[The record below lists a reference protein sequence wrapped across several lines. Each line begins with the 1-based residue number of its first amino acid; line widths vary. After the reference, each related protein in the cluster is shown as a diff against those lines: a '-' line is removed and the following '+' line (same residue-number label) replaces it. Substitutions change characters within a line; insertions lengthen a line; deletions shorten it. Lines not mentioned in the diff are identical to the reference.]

1 MNFFLIRELRSV
13 WLNLPIR
20 CRGAII
26 LAIPVSCLLFSLGP
40 LSWLQKNTVQAHY
53 HVQQAQQIRFETHR
67 LLNALVDAETGIRG
81 YSLTRQRE
89 FLEPYSA
96 AIATIPKSLDK
107 LSDHVKYKEQR
118 QRLQKIEIQAQQRME
133 MLKNTLNAIN
143 DETTSPSTLKNL
155 LFQGKSL
162 MDETRRQI
170 SIFQEEEE
178 RLLKKRNQLLKR
190 QQSLTQ
196 ATLSLSAIIGIIGAI
211 TAALLFDRLDRELK
225 LREADLRSRAI
236 ASQTQAEQLNI
247 TLQELQE
254 AQARLLQ
261 TDQLIQTEKMSSLG
275 QMIAGVAHEIN
286 NPVTFIHGNLSHV
299 AQYTQDL
306 LDLLE
311 LYQRYYDQSNPEIIE
326 LAEAIDLEFL
336 AEDLPKILISMK
348 VGANRI
354 RQIVLSLQSFSR
366 RNETIRRVVDIHQG
380 IDSTLLIL
388 QHRLNATASRPS
400 IEIVKEYGT
409 LPFVECYAGYLNQAF
424 MNILSNAIDAVEQ
437 YEVEFTPD
445 QMKQHPR
452 RIVIHTQ
459 LNQAN
464 RDADRD
470 RVAIRI
476 IDNGPGIPEEIRGRI
491 FDPFFT
497 TKPVGQ
503 GMGLG
508 LSTSYQIVVNK
519 HGGELKCF
527 SQPGQGTEFWIE
539 IPVTPPA
546 NLSVDDISSLHH
558 LQTSSM

>member
-1 MNFFLIRELRSV
+1 
-13 WLNLPIR
+13 
-20 CRGAII
+20 
-26 LAIPVSCLLFSLGP
+26 
-40 LSWLQKNTVQAHY
+40 
-53 HVQQAQQIRFETHR
+53 
-67 LLNALVDAETGIRG
+67 
-81 YSLTRQRE
+81 
-89 FLEPYSA
+89 
-96 AIATIPKSLDK
+96 
-107 LSDHVKYKEQR
+107 
-118 QRLQKIEIQAQQRME
+118 
-133 MLKNTLNAIN
+133 
-143 DETTSPSTLKNL
+143 
-155 LFQGKSL
+155 
-162 MDETRRQI
+162 
-170 SIFQEEEE
+170 
-178 RLLKKRNQLLKR
+178 
-190 QQSLTQ
+190 
-196 ATLSLSAIIGIIGAI
+196 
-211 TAALLFDRLDRELK
+211 
-225 LREADLRSRAI
+225 
-236 ASQTQAEQLNI
+236 
-247 TLQELQE
+247 
-254 AQARLLQ
+254 
-261 TDQLIQTEKMSSLG
+261 MSSLG

-437 YEVEFTPD
+437 YEVEFSPD

-464 RDADRD
+464 RDADGD

-497 TKPVGQ
+497 TKAVGQ
-503 GMGLG
+503 GVGLG

-539 IPVTPPA
+539 IPVTPPE

-558 LQTSSM
+558 LQTLSI

>member
-1 MNFFLIRELRSV
+1 
-13 WLNLPIR
+13 
-20 CRGAII
+20 
-26 LAIPVSCLLFSLGP
+26 
-40 LSWLQKNTVQAHY
+40 
-53 HVQQAQQIRFETHR
+53 
-67 LLNALVDAETGIRG
+67 
-81 YSLTRQRE
+81 
-89 FLEPYSA
+89 
-96 AIATIPKSLDK
+96 
-107 LSDHVKYKEQR
+107 
-118 QRLQKIEIQAQQRME
+118 
-133 MLKNTLNAIN
+133 
-143 DETTSPSTLKNL
+143 
-155 LFQGKSL
+155 
-162 MDETRRQI
+162 MDETRQQI

-190 QQSLTQ
+190 QQNLTQ
-196 ATLSLSAIIGIIGAI
+196 ATLGLSAIIGIIGAI
-211 TAALLFDRLDRELK
+211 TAAFLFDRLDRELK
-225 LREADLRSRAI
+225 FREADLRQRAI
-236 ASQTQAEQLNI
+236 AAQTQAEQLNVA
-247 TLQELQE
+247 LKELQE

-437 YEVEFTPD
+437 YEVEFSPD

-464 RDADRD
+464 RDADGD

-497 TKPVGQ
+497 TKAVGQ
-503 GMGLG
+503 GVGLG

-558 LQTSSM
+558 LQTLSI

>member
-1 MNFFLIRELRSV
+1 
-13 WLNLPIR
+13 
-20 CRGAII
+20 
-26 LAIPVSCLLFSLGP
+26 
-40 LSWLQKNTVQAHY
+40 
-53 HVQQAQQIRFETHR
+53 
-67 LLNALVDAETGIRG
+67 
-81 YSLTRQRE
+81 
-89 FLEPYSA
+89 
-96 AIATIPKSLDK
+96 
-107 LSDHVKYKEQR
+107 
-118 QRLQKIEIQAQQRME
+118 
-133 MLKNTLNAIN
+133 
-143 DETTSPSTLKNL
+143 
-155 LFQGKSL
+155 

-178 RLLKKRNQLLKR
+178 HLLKERNRLLTR

-196 ATLSLSAIIGIIGAI
+196 ATLGLSAIIGIIGAV
-211 TAALLFDRLDRELK
+211 TAAFLFDRLDRELK
-225 LREADLRSRAI
+225 FREADLRERAI

-254 AQARLLQ
+254 AQARLLE

-437 YEVEFTPD
+437 YEVEFSPD

-459 LNQAN
+459 LNPAN
-464 RDADRD
+464 RDADGD

-503 GMGLG
+503 GVGLG

>member
-1 MNFFLIRELRSV
+1 
-13 WLNLPIR
+13 
-20 CRGAII
+20 
-26 LAIPVSCLLFSLGP
+26 
-40 LSWLQKNTVQAHY
+40 
-53 HVQQAQQIRFETHR
+53 
-67 LLNALVDAETGIRG
+67 
-81 YSLTRQRE
+81 
-89 FLEPYSA
+89 
-96 AIATIPKSLDK
+96 
-107 LSDHVKYKEQR
+107 
-118 QRLQKIEIQAQQRME
+118 
-133 MLKNTLNAIN
+133 
-143 DETTSPSTLKNL
+143 
-155 LFQGKSL
+155 

-178 RLLKKRNQLLKR
+178 RLLKERNRLLNR

-196 ATLSLSAIIGIIGAI
+196 ATLGLSAIIGIIGAV
-211 TAALLFDRLDRELK
+211 TAAFLFDRLDRELK
-225 LREADLRSRAI
+225 FREADLRERAI
-236 ASQTQAEQLNI
+236 AAQSQAEQLNVA
-247 TLQELQE
+247 LNELQE
-254 AQARLLQ
+254 AQVRLLE

-464 RDADRD
+464 RDADGD

-503 GMGLG
+503 GVGLG

-527 SQPGQGTEFWIE
+527 SKLGQGTEFWIE

-546 NLSVDDISSLHH
+546 NLSVDEISSLHH